1 MTNCT
6 QQHYTA
12 LQRDSY
18 IETPNSRVFDL
29 NYASI
34 PIIGKWA
41 IRKFRFKSGVVIT
54 TVFLFFVTSNLVN
67 FTICET
73 QQRMVKFTRAVRS
86 NIRNRRSYSKV
97 VLSQILHSLVFVA
110 MISGVLFFLFE
121 VYGEDH
127 VLSFIVL
134 CLMWFNEI
142 YSVTT
147 LRSIESTRFFPTV
160 FFVLCSLF
168 HIYFFSFPFGFHLL
182 ALWCWMAW
190 NVFACFYFWN
200 FFELPQIAAELL

>member
-1 MTNCT
+1 MTT
-6 QQHYTA
+6 QQHNDVAASRSLRRGIYLIPNLFTLTAMFSGFYT
-12 LQRDSY
+12 
-18 IETPNSRVFDL
+18 IIM
-29 NYASI
+29 ASQ
-34 PIIGKWA
+34 GHWEWA
-41 IRKFRFKSGVVIT
+41 CMAI
-54 TVFLFFVTSNLVN
+54 
-67 FTICET
+67 
-73 QQRMVKFTRAVRS
+73 
-86 NIRNRRSYSKV
+86 
-97 VLSQILHSLVFVA
+97 FVA
-110 MISGVLFFLFE
+110 MIFGVLFFLFE

-160 FFVLCSLF
+160 FFFLFSLF

-190 NVFACFYFWN
+190 NAFACFYFWN